1 MMGHDAALAQYHY
14 GITWDHMGVNGRS
27 LETASRMIKY

>member
-14 GITWDHMGVNGRS
+14 GISWDHMGVNGIGS
-27 LETASRMIKY
+27 KTTVGLIKY